1 MDNAQKAIMI
11 GVGLFITIII
21 ISAVLLITNLG
32 TDLIDS
38 AAGEVGNMTE
48 GLQRE
53 LVRTYDGKTL
63 TGKQML
69 DCVEKYIGSDTVGIV
84 IRAANA
90 GASKTLYF
98 GATKLT
104 LSSSASADSF
114 KVGGTTVNSS
124 GIVTKVAKM
133 SSASTYADATT
144 YILSADAFKTTLVYN
159 TDGVL
164 VGIAAI
170 EL

>member
-53 LVRTYDGKTL
+53 MVRTYDGKTL

-69 DCVEKYIGSDTVGIV
+69 DCVEKYINSDTVGLV
-84 IRAANA
+84 IKSANA
-90 GASKTLYF
+90 GTSKTLYF
-98 GATKLT
+98 GALKLT
-104 LSSSASADSF
+104 LKSGFTADNF
-114 KVGGTTVNSS
+114 KVGGTTV
-124 GIVTKVAKM
+124 GGTIVNKASKM
-133 SSASTYADATT
+133 SGASTYADATT
-144 YILSADAFKTTLVYN
+144 YILSADTFKTTLVYN
-159 TDGVL
+159 ADGAL
-164 VGIAAI
+164 IGIAAI